1 MNDKLDRL
9 LLAFRA
15 GLLML
20 VDAIEEYLEMPRTK
34 DLRKK
39 AKLITIGKNDD
50 IAGAV

>member
-1 MNDKLDRL
+1 MNDKLDKL

-20 VDAIEEYLEMPRTK
+20 VDAIEEYLGMPRTK

-39 AKLITIGKNDD
+39 ARMITVGENDD
-50 IAGAV
+50 IAGAI